1 MLRVFLYSRIRKRES
16 KVPPA
21 IPSCGG
27 AFPFR
32 PYRRFEVECAH
43 FSGVGF
49 HSRFSFV
56 KHLLLVAVC
65 LCTSG
70 PAVLRAQTI
79 EVTPDRVL
87 VDESATIRAHG
98 LQPNERIYIKAEL
111 TDGAGEQW
119 TSRAEF
125 VADAEGIVDLSKQA
139 PANGSYN
146 EVSAMGLVWSMRPTD
161 NNATYRPPHDLGSQ
175 MVAFHLLRSGQ
186 PVSST
191 RLEQHMIAEGVRQIK
206 VQGTLHGV
214 LFVPAVGERHP
225 GVLVLGGSEGGLPL
239 QKAAWL
245 ASHGF
250 AALALAY
257 FRYEDLPPN
266 LEAIPLEYFGRALA
280 WMLQRPD
287 ITHDRIAVMGTSR
300 GAELALQLGYMYP
313 QIRAVVAYVPAN
325 VRYPACCGSTAVP
338 FAWTWKGQPLA
349 FASPRLGRAFESSMN
364 ATIAVEQIH
373 GPLLLIAGVDDG
385 VWPSSMM
392 VAAIAA
398 RLKQAHFP
406 YPVEVLKYPHAG
418 HRAGRPEIV
427 PAWHGSMRH
436 PVSGRLV
443 DMGGTAKGDAQSSLD
458 AIPKVL
464 TFLRQALDSGPAG
477 Q

>member
-1 MLRVFLYSRIRKRES
+1 MLL
-16 KVPPA
+16 
-21 IPSCGG
+21 
-27 AFPFR
+27 
-32 PYRRFEVECAH
+32 
-43 FSGVGF
+43 
-49 HSRFSFV
+49 
-56 KHLLLVAVC
+56 
-65 LCTSG
+65 
-70 PAVLRAQTI
+70 AQTI
-79 EVTPDRVL
+79 DVLPNRVMT
-87 VDESATIRAHG
+87 DESATIRVNG
-98 LQPNERIYIKAEL
+98 LQPNERITIQAEL
-111 TDGAGEQW
+111 ADGAGEPW
-119 TSRAEF
+119 TSHAEF
-125 VADAEGIVDLSKQA
+125 VADAEGVVDLSRQA
-139 PANGSYN
+139 PVKGSYS
-146 EVSAMGLVWSMRPTD
+146 EVSAMGLVWSMRPTG
-161 NNATYRPPHDLGSQ
+161 NNATYRPPHDLGTQ
-175 MVAFHLLRSGQ
+175 IVEFHLLRNGQ
-186 PVSST
+186 QVSST

-214 LFVPAVGERHP
+214 LFVPGVGERHP

-280 WMLQRPD
+280 WMLQSPD
-287 ITHDRIAVMGTSR
+287 ITHDQIAVMGTSR
-300 GAELALQLGYMYP
+300 GAELALQLGSMYP
-313 QIRAVVAYVPAN
+313 QIKAVVAFVPAN

-338 FAWTWKGQPLA
+338 YAWTWKGQPIA
-349 FASPRLGRAFESSMN
+349 FASPRPGRAFESSMN
-364 ATIAVEQIH
+364 AAIAVELTH
-373 GPLLLIAGVDDG
+373 GSLLLIAGQDDG
-385 VWPSSMM
+385 VWPSSTM
-392 VAAIAA
+392 VTAIAA

-443 DMGGTAKGDAQSSLD
+443 DLGGTAKGDAQSSLD

-464 TFLRQALDSGPAG
+464 TFLRQALDSGSAG

>member
-1 MLRVFLYSRIRKRES
+1 MKR
-16 KVPPA
+16 
-21 IPSCGG
+21 
-27 AFPFR
+27 F
-32 PYRRFEVECAH
+32 
-43 FSGVGF
+43 
-49 HSRFSFV
+49 
-56 KHLLLVAVC
+56 LLVAVC
-65 LCTSG
+65 ICASG
-70 PAVLRAQTI
+70 SAILPAQTI
-79 EVTPDRVL
+79 DVLPNRVMT
-87 VDESATIRAHG
+87 DESATIRVKG
-98 LQPNERIYIKAEL
+98 LQPNEHITIKAEL
-111 TDGAGEQW
+111 ADGAGEPW
-119 TSRAEF
+119 TSHGEF
-125 VADAEGIVDLSKQA
+125 VADAEGVVDLSRQA
-139 PANGSYN
+139 PVKGSYS
-146 EVSAMGLVWSMRPTD
+146 EVSAMGLVWSMRPTGD
-161 NNATYRPPHDLGSQ
+161 NATYRPPHDLGTQ
-175 MVAFHLLRSGQ
+175 IVEFHLLRNGQ
-186 PVSST
+186 QVSST

-206 VQGTLHGV
+206 VQGSLHGV
-214 LFVPAVGERHP
+214 LFVPGVGERHP

-287 ITHDRIAVMGTSR
+287 ITHDQIAVMGTSR
-300 GAELALQLGYMYP
+300 GAELALQLGSMYP

-325 VRYPACCGSTAVP
+325 VRSPACCGSTAVP
-338 FAWTWKGQPLA
+338 YAWTWKGQPIA
-349 FASPRLGRAFESSMN
+349 FASPRPGRAFESSAN
-364 ATIAVEQIH
+364 AAIAVELTH
-373 GPLLLIAGVDDG
+373 GSLLLIAGQDDG

-392 VAAIAA
+392 VTAIAA

-443 DMGGTAKGDAQSSLD
+443 DLGGTAKGDAQSSLD

-464 TFLRQALDSGPAG
+464 TFLRQALDSGSAG